1 MRKNFF
7 LIIFYMFVT
16 VTSVFGKSSDKLLEE
31 AGILREKGFPDSAT
45 AIYRQI
51 LESEPDNIQAITDFA
66 EEMLEIRNYAY
77 ALTLYRRYL
86 ELKPDDVQVRT
97 LVIDL
102 YMSLELYESGA
113 DECLNVLRKNPD
125 DLIFLRKLKNIYQ
138 KANLLK
144 KEMAVTEKISS
155 LEPDNEEIKKRLLEL
170 YIMQGRYDKSVELVD
185 KISDNTALKGYV
197 YRQGN
202 QFDKAIETFKDIY
215 VQTPSEDNRY
225 SLLEAQLSE
234 INYNLATAPGVS
246 YGYYNPMSYLRQN
259 NPQDIESL
267 WNVMKE
273 KVSGLYGGFE
283 YRTGDSG
290 INDYTNYYGYI
301 DYPVLPSGTELILK
315 GQRYEVSN
323 DNLSSIYRQFGLEVR
338 QPLGS
343 HVILTGGFSDGIPD
357 NTYYGQFFFQ
367 SKRLQAGIRRRKD
380 CITET
385 PEALAGKITFKGTDY
400 YINIFPTGKLN
411 LFTRI
416 SNYDFSDS
424 NNGTYTEVG
433 GFYRIWENNENM
445 WFTAGITR
453 SSEKFDFQSPL
464 YYSPSDISQWNYTV
478 EWDCYVTDD
487 SLLHL
492 GYTRSYDSNDVTF
505 NFYSISIDNKCSD
518 NIYVY
523 GQYLN
528 GANQINRI
536 GYTNNNNQNNYEF
549 TAGLKCKF

>member
-1 MRKNFF
+1 
-7 LIIFYMFVT
+7 
-16 VTSVFGKSSDKLLEE
+16 
-31 AGILREKGFPDSAT
+31 
-45 AIYRQI
+45 
-51 LESEPDNIQAITDFA
+51 
-66 EEMLEIRNYAY
+66 
-77 ALTLYRRYL
+77 
-86 ELKPDDVQVRT
+86 
-97 LVIDL
+97 
-102 YMSLELYESGA
+102 
-113 DECLNVLRKNPD
+113 
-125 DLIFLRKLKNIYQ
+125 
-138 KANLLK
+138 
-144 KEMAVTEKISS
+144 
-155 LEPDNEEIKKRLLEL
+155 
-170 YIMQGRYDKSVELVD
+170 
-185 KISDNTALKGYV
+185 YV

-202 QFDKAIETFKDIY
+202 QFDKAIETFRDIY
-215 VQTPSEDNRY
+215 DQMPSEDNRY

-246 YGYYNPMSYLRQN
+246 YGYYNPMSYLSQN

-273 KVSGLYGGFE
+273 NVSGLYGGFE

-323 DNLSSIYRQFGLEVR
+323 DSLNGIYRQFGLEGR
-338 QPLGS
+338 QPIGS
-343 HVILTGGFSDGIPD
+343 HVILTGGFADGIPD

-367 SKRLQAGIRRRKD
+367 TSRLQAGIRRRKD
-380 CITET
+380 CIIET
-385 PEALAGKITFKGTDY
+385 PEALAGKITFKGMDY

-416 SNYDFSDS
+416 SNYDFSDG

-487 SLLHL
+487 SLLHI
-492 GYTRSYDSNDVTF
+492 GYTRSSDSNDVTF

-536 GYTNNNNQNNYEF
+536 GYTDNNNQNNYEF